1 MACAVGP
8 NQLPIR
14 GAVLASRR
22 IWERG
27 SPAATGSSED
37 GEGSVNGIA
46 EFSKRSWPTRSPVV
60 LDHYKPGKGGYV
72 GLDNPDRELF
82 KRWRKEH
89 HAIWPGHME
98 AEPDHPSLD
107 QDHKQKNRHMARL
120 MDAVKLDHITDMKR
134 ARKLYDA
141 ADDDF
146 EAACALAV
154 DLTSSRR

>member
-14 GAVLASRR
+14 GAVLASRC
-22 IWERG
+22 IWERV

-72 GLDNPDRELF
+72 GFDNPEREFF

-120 MDAVKLDHITDMKR
+120 MDAVTHPWIASYGVSLKLANNSGNTY
-134 ARKLYDA
+134 APLVLCSPRKT
-141 ADDDF
+141 
-146 EAACALAV
+146 EK
-154 DLTSSRR
+154 